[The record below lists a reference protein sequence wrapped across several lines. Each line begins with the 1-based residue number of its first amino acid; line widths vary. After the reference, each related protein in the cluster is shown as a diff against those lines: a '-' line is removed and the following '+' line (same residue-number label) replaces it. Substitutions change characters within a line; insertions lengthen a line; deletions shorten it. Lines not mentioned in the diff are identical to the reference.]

1 LNFALVLTNLLGGG
15 AERAMLRLAAAL
27 QRRGHRAEVIVL
39 EPRIEHEVPANVTV
53 HALDSSRGWPGRWLA
68 ARELR
73 ALYRRL
79 GLSADCLTVSTLPF
93 ADQVAVWARLPNLWC
108 RISNT
113 LSAEIEQLR
122 RSSPDKAGR
131 RRIRYR
137 HLYEGRDLIAVSEG
151 VATDLRHGL
160 GLERARIVR
169 VYNGFDVEAMRA
181 AAAQPDPD
189 LPREPFVLHVG
200 RFMPQK
206 RHDLLFEAWKRAALP
221 HQLVLLTPPSAELD
235 ALIAA
240 HGLESR
246 VRVAGFKPNPY
257 PWMRATELLVLSSE
271 REGLP
276 NVLVEALACGTRV
289 VSTDCPSGPREVM
302 RGELARWL
310 VPPGD
315 AQGLADAMRA
325 ALGGPRPAAGTLPH
339 EFCEEGMARAYE
351 ELAAANAVHGGK

>member
-1 LNFALVLTNLLGGG
+1 MNFGLVLTNLVGGG

-27 QRRGHRAEVIVL
+27 QRRGHRAEVILL
-39 EPRIEHEVPANVTV
+39 EPRVEHEVPAEVKV
-53 HALDSSRGWPGRWLA
+53 HTLDSSRGWPGRWMA
-68 ARELR
+68 ARKLR

-79 GLSADCLTVSTLPF
+79 GFGADALSVSTLPF
-93 ADQVAVWARLPNLWC
+93 ADQIAVQAGLPNLWC

-122 RSSPDKAGR
+122 RSSPDKAR
-131 RRIRYR
+131 RRRLRYR
-137 HLYEGRDLIAVSEG
+137 RLYEGRDLIAVSEG
-151 VATDLRHGL
+151 VATDLRRGL

-169 VYNGFDVEAMRA
+169 IYNGFDLEATRA
-181 AAAQPDPD
+181 AAAAAEPE

-206 RHDLLFEAWKRAALP
+206 RHDLLLEAWSRAGLT
-221 HQLVLLTPPSAELD
+221 HKLVLLTPPSAELD

-240 HGLESR
+240 KGLAGR
-246 VRVAGFKPNPY
+246 VRVAGFRANPY
-257 PWMRATELLVLSSE
+257 PWMRAAELLVLSSE

-289 VSTDCPSGPREVM
+289 VSTDCPSGPREVL

-315 AQGLADAMRA
+315 APALAAAMRA
-325 ALGGPRPAAGTLPH
+325 ALAAPRPAVGVLPP
-339 EFCEEGMARAYE
+339 EFREEGMAQAYE
-351 ELAAANAVHGGK
+351 ELAAANRPRR